1 MSKQL
6 TSRLLSKPRI
16 AEPRTTEHS
25 PKKLKTTRLPLMT
38 SRNSLMKAKPSQP
51 VLSSSSSSPPPPE
64 EELEQHP
71 QKTQEEEEA
80 EEIASQHSTSST
92 WWSWQSVH
100 HQQRT
105 PSTEQNSNSEQRNS
119 QYLTQLGTWAY
130 SWIPS
135 SATSTEPPPPSSSSK
150 LVEAIPNPISQSI
163 PISSKGWSTYFSSRR
178 PLPIHKLKTDDTQ
191 SVESMS
197 ISPPLSS
204 SPPSTSKLTTVD
216 SEVKHKTKRIII
228 PNLVLPTFEDTFHH
242 PPRSFLP
249 KPSKLQQT
257 FELVQALIF
266 STPPP
271 SEFPQTIPA
280 DSTPS
285 SKGKDTRKRRQAID
299 ILHHNNHIS
308 TRLPKALNLL
318 GIDRQ
323 SNLKKLRKIVIIGI
337 HGWFPGPWLE
347 PVLGKPTGTSAKFVK
362 MMEES
367 IRTYLDQDLQGGLNQ
382 DLITSICLEGEGK
395 VDHRVALFYN
405 SITHNH
411 EYIRAIKNADVVF
424 VVSHSQGCLVS
435 CKLIDKLLSDFALDG
450 DRFLA
455 LAMCGIW
462 NGPYIG
468 LNNNFAL
475 QPVLKFFEGPA
486 AHELFEFQ
494 DPKSSASK
502 AVLKSLKYNL
512 RSGVKYMMIGSMN
525 DQVVPLYSSLAH
537 HVDHPS
543 ILRTIFI
550 DSAVFVSTDFL
561 TNLIVFCISLRNA
574 GFDDHG
580 LIFLLSDYLVG
591 SLSGVGHSTLYE
603 NPNLFTLAVR
613 YFFET
618 SSPLDPPTNL
628 HITTQ
633 TGSPSSSK
641 PTTNQVNTNDAAEST
656 EEDSRRTKDGRLIL
670 SDQLCKID
678 TSLNPKDKLNPFLL
692 TWSLRGLIED
702 HKIKL
707 MFNDQ
712 LKFLKTSFLDWNPS
726 TVSIV
731 SSGAPSDSS
740 SPIEAGSAKTIQ
752 PSNSSNSKILKD
764 LKIKLEPFKEVQ
776 LSQHF
781 RTPSSR
787 WTKL

>member
-271 SEFPQTIPA
+271 TEFPQTIPA
-280 DSTPS
+280 DSTPR
-285 SKGKDTRKRRQAID
+285 SKGKDNRKRRQAID
-299 ILHHNNHIS
+299 ILHHNNHVS

-395 VDHRVALFYN
+395 VDDRVALFYN
-405 SITHNH
+405 SITNNH
-411 EYIRAIKNADVVF
+411 EYIQAIKNADVVF

-435 CKLIDKLLSDFALDG
+435 CKLIDKLLSDLALDG

-776 LSQHF
+776 LD
-781 RTPSSR
+781 
-787 WTKL
+787 

>member
-1 MSKQL
+1 
-6 TSRLLSKPRI
+6 
-16 AEPRTTEHS
+16 
-25 PKKLKTTRLPLMT
+25 
-38 SRNSLMKAKPSQP
+38 
-51 VLSSSSSSPPPPE
+51 
-64 EELEQHP
+64 
-71 QKTQEEEEA
+71 
-80 EEIASQHSTSST
+80 
-92 WWSWQSVH
+92 
-100 HQQRT
+100 
-105 PSTEQNSNSEQRNS
+105 
-119 QYLTQLGTWAY
+119 
-130 SWIPS
+130 
-135 SATSTEPPPPSSSSK
+135 
-150 LVEAIPNPISQSI
+150 
-163 PISSKGWSTYFSSRR
+163 
-178 PLPIHKLKTDDTQ
+178 
-191 SVESMS
+191 
-197 ISPPLSS
+197 
-204 SPPSTSKLTTVD
+204 
-216 SEVKHKTKRIII
+216 
-228 PNLVLPTFEDTFHH
+228 
-242 PPRSFLP
+242 
-249 KPSKLQQT
+249 
-257 FELVQALIF
+257 
-266 STPPP
+266 
-271 SEFPQTIPA
+271 
-280 DSTPS
+280 
-285 SKGKDTRKRRQAID
+285 
-299 ILHHNNHIS
+299 
-308 TRLPKALNLL
+308 
-318 GIDRQ
+318 
-323 SNLKKLRKIVIIGI
+323 
-337 HGWFPGPWLE
+337 
-347 PVLGKPTGTSAKFVK
+347 
-362 MMEES
+362 MEES

-574 GFDDHG
+574 
-580 LIFLLSDYLVG
+580 
-591 SLSGVGHSTLYE
+591 
-603 NPNLFTLAVR
+603 AVR

-641 PTTNQVNTNDAAEST
+641 VNTNDAAEST
-656 EEDSRRTKDGRLIL
+656 EEDSRKTKDGRLIL

-776 LSQHF
+776 LD
-781 RTPSSR
+781 
-787 WTKL
+787 